1 MRGRLLPTLCAAL
14 FITLAQ
20 PAMADQTIPCDPH
33 DPLCGTD
40 PSGITISATGMISL
54 PTGHVPGGGATTS
67 YEYGES
73 TMCGG
78 VNRTEPGHD
87 ENCGLSRS
95 YCATNPPEAGDG
107 PAVYVF
113 RRTLHPTSDWVALGH
128 TCWPELVPGDKTPT
142 MAMIEAA
149 FHRTPFALPGVHIQ
163 PEGNRTLVTL
173 PTYFALEWTEKG
185 FEPEEIDT
193 LNPRDWFGLTVR
205 VKPVFQS
212 VTYSF
217 GDGTGEGPTTK
228 LGGPYPTGD
237 IVHTYDT
244 GGVYDTQVTAVVTGQ
259 VSLNGSEWID
269 IPGQADLAGP
279 VTPLTVLTAR
289 NHLYLPGG

>member
-1 MRGRLLPTLCAAL
+1 MSLCCSTVAA
-14 FITLAQ
+14 TN
-20 PAMADQTIPCDPH
+20 CE
-33 DPLCGTD
+33 
-40 PSGITISATGMISL
+40 
-54 PTGHVPGGGATTS
+54 ATTCPPKDFTCLTGGQDVILRATWLANAETGS
-67 YEYGES
+67 VKGNALPPYWDYSVS

-78 VNRTEPGHD
+78 INATEPGHD
-87 ENCGLSRS
+87 EACTLSNTR
-95 YCATNPPEAGDG
+95 CATNPPTDGDG

-113 RRTLHPTSDWVALGH
+113 RREIEPDTDWTLLGI

-237 IVHTYDT
+237 IVHPYDT

>member
-1 MRGRLLPTLCAAL
+1 
-14 FITLAQ
+14 
-20 PAMADQTIPCDPH
+20 
-33 DPLCGTD
+33 
-40 PSGITISATGMISL
+40 
-54 PTGHVPGGGATTS
+54 
-67 YEYGES
+67 
-73 TMCGG
+73 
-78 VNRTEPGHD
+78 
-87 ENCGLSRS
+87 
-95 YCATNPPEAGDG
+95 
-107 PAVYVF
+107 
-113 RRTLHPTSDWVALGH
+113 
-128 TCWPELVPGDKTPT
+128 